1 METAEVWKREGNKL
15 GCEIDVMVP
24 KEHDSMVTWLI
35 YPKCMLDMPDGGW
48 KVEKVD
54 IRLRFLESRIEDG
67 RLKFVIP
74 RFMLGTNCKL

>member
-1 METAEVWKREGNKL
+1 
-15 GCEIDVMVP
+15 
-24 KEHDSMVTWLI
+24 MVTWLI

-54 IRLRFLESRIEDG
+54 IRLRFPESRIEDG
-67 RLKFVIP
+67 RLNLFIP